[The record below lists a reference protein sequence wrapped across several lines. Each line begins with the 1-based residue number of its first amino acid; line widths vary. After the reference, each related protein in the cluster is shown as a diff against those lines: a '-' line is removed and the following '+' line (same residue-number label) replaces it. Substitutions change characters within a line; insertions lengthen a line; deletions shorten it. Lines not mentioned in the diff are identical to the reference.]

1 MGGHSAPLHQPAGVV
16 CPAQRLHPDRW
27 RRWSAQRQLLASQ
40 PSFGGAGCRARGR
53 QVWPPGLVQALPA
66 RPWAGGGAE
75 EGHGGSAGGHRATQ
89 ATQVQGSSGVQNTV
103 GFVTPSSYLGFSF
116 CGECFSFLASL
127 FFCFSLFLSV
137 FFHMQMLLRLAVKK
151 NVTVVCLTS
160 RSVTVQDFNVRACA
174 FTLCNTSLRT
184 HTSTT
189 SSPTEYPVCQY

>member
-40 PSFGGAGCRARGR
+40 PSFGGAGCGARGR

-103 GFVTPSSYLGFSF
+103 GFVTPSGYLGFSF
-116 CGECFSFLASL
+116 FLFVGSVSPFWLL
-127 FFCFSLFLSV
+127 FFLFFSLSFCLLSHADV
-137 FFHMQMLLRLAVKK
+137 AETCSKK
-151 NVTVVCLTS
+151 KCHCCL
-160 RSVTVQDFNVRACA
+160 FNVKECHCA
-174 FTLCNTSLRT
+174 RL
-184 HTSTT
+184 
-189 SSPTEYPVCQY
+189 